1 MLTFLGKLLKIVHR
15 RKSEMRNYIL
25 SKGMQEEKENSKVK
39 TNKMIAINEM
49 VEYPNK
55 LVLTGNANGRK
66 YYSKRQKCQDN

>member
-15 RKSEMRNYIL
+15 RKSEMRNYIP
-25 SKGMQEEKENSKVK
+25 SKGMQEKENSKVK

-49 VEYPNK
+49 VEFPNK
-55 LVLTGNANGRK
+55 LVLTGNANRLK